1 MTVDDVSI
9 EDIYRYYGGDLPRS
23 GGWGDWVSVRCPW
36 HNDTQASGSL
46 NRKRNA
52 YNCHAC
58 DVRGGPVDVVKTV
71 EGFSTRKD
79 AVEWI
84 ERRFG

>member
-1 MTVDDVSI
+1 M
-9 EDIYRYYGGDLPRS
+9 
-23 GGWGDWVSVRCPW
+23 SVRCPW
-36 HNDTQASGSL
+36 HADTQASASL

-52 YNCHAC
+52 YNCFGC
-58 DVRGGPVDVVKTV
+58 DVRGGPVDIVKKV

-79 AVEWI
+79 AVEWL